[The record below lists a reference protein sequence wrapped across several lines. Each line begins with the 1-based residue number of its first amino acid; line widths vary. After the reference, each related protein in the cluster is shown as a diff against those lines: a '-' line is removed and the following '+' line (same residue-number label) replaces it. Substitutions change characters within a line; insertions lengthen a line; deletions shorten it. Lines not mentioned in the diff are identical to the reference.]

1 MLVIFAVHSNSG
13 VYNFQ
18 KATIVAFVMYGDFSP
33 SETRMIEKYASNLPK
48 RVKPYVFVRKWGEIW
63 WKVNE

>member
-1 MLVIFAVHSNSG
+1 MRSYVIL
-13 VYNFQ
+13 
-18 KATIVAFVMYGDFSP
+18 GDFSP
-33 SETRMIEKYASNLPK
+33 SENKRVEMKVATLSK